1 MSPSAR
7 PGISAPVPLAAPGSA
22 EEEVGVAVWGPWLTV
37 SLLHISVGTKKIG
50 FVHECMV
57 P

>member
-22 EEEVGVAVWGPWLTV
+22 EEEVGVVVWGPWLTV
-37 SLLHISVGTKKIG
+37 SLLHISVGTRKKKK
-50 FVHECMV
+50 VLCMNA
-57 P
+57 